1 MMTEPI
7 DRRGLWISGW
17 LGLLGAAVVGTGEFT
32 MQFSPSG
39 GYEASDYGY
48 FLGISP
54 LRLAWGH
61 FLGVFA
67 APLYLAGYLH
77 VFLALRP
84 APAWLRWAVLL
95 LGGYGF
101 VIGGVWLGSRV
112 YLALIA
118 QAAVDSTE
126 PLLLRALLE
135 QAAARNEPLI
145 AVVRVLV
152 GLASVLLVAAIVSGR
167 SLYPRWMALFNPIV
181 LLGAIFAIY
190 FLLPRVGAY
199 LLPTAMNVAHLVFF
213 ALSLVVL
220 RGSLLRNPSQAA
232 EPPVA

>member
-1 MMTEPI
+1 MTERI
-7 DRRGLWISGW
+7 ERRGLRISGW
-17 LGLLGAAVVGTGEFT
+17 LGLLGALGVGIGEFT
-32 MQFSPSG
+32 MQFSPQG
-39 GYEASDYGY
+39 GYEVSDYGY
-48 FLGISP
+48 FLEISS

-118 QAAVDSTE
+118 QAAAGSAE
-126 PLLLRALLE
+126 PLLLGTLLD

-152 GLASVLLVAAIVSGR
+152 GFASILLVVAIVSGR

-181 LLGAIFAIY
+181 LLGVIFASY
-190 FLLPRVGAY
+190 FLLPSVGVY
-199 LLPTAMNVAHLVFF
+199 LLPTAMNVAHFVFF
-213 ALSLVVL
+213 ALSLGVL
-220 RGSLLRNPSQAA
+220 RGSGLESPMAA
-232 EPPVA
+232 SRTQVA